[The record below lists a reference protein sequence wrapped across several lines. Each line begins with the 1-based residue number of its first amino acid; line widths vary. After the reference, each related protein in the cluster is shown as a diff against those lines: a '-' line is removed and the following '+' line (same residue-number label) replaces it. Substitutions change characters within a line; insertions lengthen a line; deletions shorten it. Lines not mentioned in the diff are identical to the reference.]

1 MMRSMYTA
9 VSGLRTH
16 QGKMDTIGHNIANV
30 NTVGYKKSQVTFK
43 EAFSQMMSGASG
55 PQGGKGGTNP
65 QQIGLGVGTGGIAV
79 VHTQGNTQRT
89 EKPTDLMINGEGF
102 FTVSD
107 DPGFANRFYTRDG
120 SFGVDTAGNLV
131 SSEGYKVLGYRFDK
145 DGKRTDEPGNI
156 VINKSETIAPTST
169 KGITFKG
176 NLNANSKESKET
188 MTTFVYDS
196 LGNQYELSFEA
207 KDKTTDPDTKDAS
220 WNLELTRIKDVKTGN
235 YKDITG
241 DNLKKIELPKEIA
254 SLKAK
259 KTSLENEKGIQVPIL
274 NNSKVAKQ
282 NDLTQKETEIT
293 NQQTVVGQKQ
303 TKYDT
308 DKAAYDA
315 AKPED
320 ADYDDKKT
328 AYDTAKADLE
338 TEQAELK
345 KLEKEKA
352 DIQKEIDDIDKKIKS
367 YDDDIK
373 KTADRIDKLEDDLSK
388 LGDTVDTFK
397 TSFKFNS
404 KGNLIGVDGDEIKDL
419 DLDGNMLKNIKL
431 NKDKEDQYLEEG
443 MVIPG
448 NFEDKI
454 SVIKTDNADSYS
466 NITQYANETTLKPF
480 KNDGNSSGTLDG
492 FTIDPSGIIMGK
504 FTNGEQRPL
513 GQVMLTK
520 FDNPMGLEKLGGN
533 VFTETRNSGEP
544 QNGVANTR
552 GFGSIQGGSLE
563 MSNVDISFEFTEM
576 ITTQRGFQANSR
588 VITTSDEMLQELVN
602 IKR

>member
-176 NLNANSKESKET
+176 NLNANSKELKET

-207 KDKTTDPDTKDAS
+207 KDKTTDPATKDTT
-220 WNLELTRIKDVKTGN
+220 WTMGLTRIKDVKTGN
-235 YKDITG
+235 YKALSEAEG
-241 DNLKKIELPKEIA
+241 
-254 SLKAK
+254 KAIFD
-259 KTSLENEKGIQVPIL
+259 TQLTF
-274 NNSKVAKQ
+274 
-282 NDLTQKETEIT
+282 ND
-293 NQQTVVGQKQ
+293 
-303 TKYDT
+303 
-308 DKAAYDA
+308 
-315 AKPED
+315 
-320 ADYDDKKT
+320 
-328 AYDTAKADLE
+328 
-338 TEQAELK
+338 
-345 KLEKEKA
+345 
-352 DIQKEIDDIDKKIKS
+352 
-367 YDDDIK
+367 
-373 KTADRIDKLEDDLSK
+373 
-388 LGDTVDTFK
+388 
-397 TSFKFNS
+397 
-404 KGNLIGVDGDEIKDL
+404 KGNLIGSKANPAAIENVNIDGTALGAIKFD
-419 DLDGNMLKNIKL
+419 KN
-431 NKDKEDQYLEEG
+431 KEDEAITPVG
-443 MVIPG
+443 MTGSFDATIKVI
-448 NFEDKI
+448 DKA
-454 SVIKTDNADSYS
+454 NADSYS